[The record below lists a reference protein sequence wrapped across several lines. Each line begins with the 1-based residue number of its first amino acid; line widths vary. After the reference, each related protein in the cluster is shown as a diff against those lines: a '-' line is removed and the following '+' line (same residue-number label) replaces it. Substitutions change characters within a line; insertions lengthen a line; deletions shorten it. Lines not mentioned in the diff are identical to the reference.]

1 MQIAIQSRCE
11 KYQIPTNQNSHRRN
25 SLLSHVFMA
34 GIFFSGFVTFT
45 PAPVTAQINNKPA
58 TFYLGQ
64 QLLQEVSQ
72 CTEAKTFNQKLTNQA
87 QAEAIANKCAL
98 QVVALAPNGKFR
110 PDAFERMAA
119 FMEAVGIKLPQ
130 PISQGQASVQLS
142 FAGESSIFTIPVR
155 IGEQIQTF
163 ILDTGNSQTIINTQ
177 IAQQLGLNSN
187 PIPNGLLE
195 YKPVIGN
202 NLKGLEVNTHSLP
215 ILGVNSATVA
225 GIQGLGL
232 PTQALPK
239 DISGVL
245 GLDFLSNF
253 DVVLN
258 PKKQQLHLLPP
269 SKSVAGAIP
278 LKGSFGILTAQVYI
292 NGQGPFTFAVDT
304 GAYSMMVSQSV
315 AQKLGIDDR
324 KAPTKEIY
332 GFGGRETVKQIKL
345 NKLQI
350 QQHQTHEIDAVIVE
364 QSNILKLPGVEG
376 IIGQNFLNKYQQHW
390 RFGKPNAL
398 GVVESGSLVL
408 QPLLIESSK

>member
-1 MQIAIQSRCE
+1 MQIAIQPRWE
-11 KYQIPTNQNSHRRN
+11 KPQISTQQNSHRSN
-25 SLLSHVFMA
+25 NLLSHIFMA
-34 GIFFSGFVTFT
+34 GIFFTSLCPVIAT
-45 PAPVTAQINNKPA
+45 PAAGQTHNKPA
-58 TFYLGQ
+58 SLSQPKINSLGQ
-64 QLLQEVSQ
+64 QLLQEVSK
-72 CTEAKTFNQKLTNQA
+72 CATDKTFNQKLTTP
-87 QAEAIANKCAL
+87 QAEAIVNRCAL

-119 FMEAVGIKLPQ
+119 FMEATGVKLPQ

-155 IGEQIQTF
+155 IGTQTQTF

-202 NLKGLEVNTHSLP
+202 NLKGLTVNTHTLP
-215 ILGVNSATVA
+215 VLGVNSATVS

-239 DISGVL
+239 NISGVL

-258 PKKQQLHLLPP
+258 PKKQQLQLLPP
-269 SKSVAGAIP
+269 SENVAGAIP
-278 LKGSFGILTAQVYI
+278 LKGRFGILTAQVYI
-292 NGQGPFTFAVDT
+292 NGQGPFNFAVDT
-304 GAYSMMVSQSV
+304 GAYSMMISQPV
-315 AQKLGIDDR
+315 AQKLGIGDR
-324 KAPTKEIY
+324 NAQTAQIF
-332 GFGGRETVKQIKL
+332 GFGGQETVKKIKL

-350 QQHQTHEIDAVIVE
+350 QQHQVTEIDAVIVE
-364 QSNILKLPGVEG
+364 QSNILQLPGVEG
-376 IIGQNFLNKYQQHW
+376 IIGQNFLNQYQQHW
-390 RFGKPNAL
+390 RFDKPNAL
-398 GVVESGSLVL
+398 GVVQSGSLVL
-408 QPLLIESSK
+408 TP

>member
-1 MQIAIQSRCE
+1 MQIGIQPRWK
-11 KYQIPTNQNSHRRN
+11 KYQIQTNQNSHRRK
-25 SLLSHVFMA
+25 SLLSRMFIVGILFSSLFPFIPTPVA
-34 GIFFSGFVTFT
+34 G
-45 PAPVTAQINNKPA
+45 QINNKP
-58 TFYLGQ
+58 TFNSLGQ
-64 QLLQEVSQ
+64 QLLQEVIK
-72 CTEAKTFNQKLTNQA
+72 CTEAKSFNQKITNQA
-87 QAEAIANKCAL
+87 QSEAIANRCAL
-98 QVVALAPNGKFR
+98 QVVTLAPNGKFR
-110 PDAFERMAA
+110 SDAFERMAA
-119 FMEAVGIKLPQ
+119 FMEAAGIKLPQ

-155 IGEQIQTF
+155 IGRQTQTF

-195 YKPVIGN
+195 YKPVIGT
-202 NLKGLEVNTHSLP
+202 NLKGLEVNTHALP

-225 GIQGLGL
+225 GIHGLGL

-258 PKKQQLHLLPP
+258 PKQQQLHLLPP
-269 SKSVAGAIP
+269 SKSVTGAIP

-304 GAYSMMVSQSV
+304 GAYTMMVSQSV

-324 KAPTKEIY
+324 HAQTAEIF
-332 GFGGRETVKQIKL
+332 GFGGRETVKK
-345 NKLQI
+345 
-350 QQHQTHEIDAVIVE
+350 
-364 QSNILKLPGVEG
+364 S
-376 IIGQNFLNKYQQHW
+376 
-390 RFGKPNAL
+390 
-398 GVVESGSLVL
+398 
-408 QPLLIESSK
+408 

>member
-1 MQIAIQSRCE
+1 
-11 KYQIPTNQNSHRRN
+11 
-25 SLLSHVFMA
+25 
-34 GIFFSGFVTFT
+34 
-45 PAPVTAQINNKPA
+45 
-58 TFYLGQ
+58 
-64 QLLQEVSQ
+64 
-72 CTEAKTFNQKLTNQA
+72 
-87 QAEAIANKCAL
+87 L
-98 QVVALAPNGKFR
+98 QVVTLAPNGKFR
-110 PDAFERMAA
+110 PDAFERLAA
-119 FMEAVGIKLPQ
+119 FMEAAGIKLPK

-155 IGEQIQTF
+155 IGRQTQTF

-202 NLKGLEVNTHSLP
+202 NLKGLEVNTHALP
-215 ILGVNSATVA
+215 VLGVNSATVA
-225 GIQGLGL
+225 GIHGLGL

-258 PKKQQLHLLPP
+258 PKQKQLHLLPP
-269 SKSVAGAIP
+269 SGPVADAIP

-304 GAYSMMVSQSV
+304 GAYAMMVSQTV

-324 KAPTKEIY
+324 HAQTAEIF
-332 GFGGRETVKQIKL
+332 GFGGRETVKKIKL

-350 QQHQTHEIDAVIVE
+350 QQHQANEIDAVIVE

-376 IIGQNFLNKYQQHW
+376 IIGQNFLNRYQQHW

-408 QPLLIESSK
+408 QP